1 MASTPKKWV
10 MQPFSPKL
18 EQNDLRT
25 LLSPKSEIT
34 GLGSGYNK
42 ASEPNVLTFD
52 SITVVHSQ
60 PSVTVSSK
68 VREGQRDVLVQ
79 ARQVAVSNED
89 NNSED
94 WHPSSPSCP
103 SSPSS
108 AGSHSGFYSF
118 VERSLSPEAEK
129 TEAWMTSPEREAKL
143 AILKEENGYKLRAY
157 TEERRP
163 EKLFQEGNGD
173 SHYHVG
179 DTEDTEEEQEQK
191 QIQERL
197 EIIRSQAPKVK
208 PVFKDQWSDL
218 ERSLDLSYSPQRLLE
233 GLSLSYGSQRG
244 EVQQTGAEPG
254 NIDTEKIS
262 FSAARQ
268 QFLMMEQSKRN
279 PFLQSP
285 QQLLHFP
292 KHQGRPSQ
300 SEVMTVTSRKV
311 NEDGLTEEQE
321 SQSKTVKPDPV
332 EDQAVTSKIVTVSIT
347 EESGT
352 KRQSSFFDD
361 LDSGLGDLSLDPS
374 GGYISDGSVSGEAW
388 GAETGGGASSIGKGE
403 TPIERE
409 IRIAQE
415 REDSLRRERGIKCI
429 DKEMVEIKTKPLL
442 SQPGPSLTP
451 TKPKEKNRV
460 SFFIQR
466 EIEKECQ
473 REEDLQHQGKVPGL
487 YDRGTAQ
494 ELEERKRIFEQQT
507 DQIPVMPIKRSLTG
521 NLLDAVQVRSG
532 GDTGKGTVERNSVSE
547 TENVLSPC
555 CPHRHPDESLL
566 RLSSSEYSTQ
576 ILAAQKKNQG
586 LAHAVPTL
594 ISEDK
599 GGIEDGEGNRTTA
612 SPVVNSN
619 DSHWRVASK
628 GSASVRELF
637 SAKDA
642 PFSSPDTCSVSPLLG
657 PAPAGKPTLRWS
669 SHYEQFSLRP
679 RSVRT
684 PEAIRKEIEQ
694 EMKREEELRRQRAAR
709 GTSLFTNGS
718 LDSSGQ
724 TASSADTNVP
734 APPQPNESDETS
746 PQDLKLSTGQEEP
759 SPAALPEEKAAKGRP
774 RPSSFWGTDTV
785 DFQETPL
792 ISPILTPDKTTI
804 RASPSPSP
812 HVATRLPSVYIM
824 TAQPWTTPRQDS
836 PSLPRVLPLMQQS
849 TRGDAGGVT
858 PQKGLTETLLEDFE
872 ERRTKQKLDES
883 SYAGILPTDE
893 VNNEVLEA
901 TRVTRHKNALTLRW
915 EAGMYANEDGN

>member
-42 ASEPNVLTFD
+42 ALEPNVFTYD
-52 SITVVHSQ
+52 SITVVRSQ
-60 PSVTVSSK
+60 PLVTVSSK
-68 VREGQRDVLVQ
+68 VGEGQRDVLVQ
-79 ARQVAVSNED
+79 AKQVVVSNED

-157 TEERRP
+157 TEERKP
-163 EKLFQEGNGD
+163 EKLFEEGNGD
-173 SHYHVG
+173 SHYHVD
-179 DTEDTEEEQEQK
+179 DTEDTGEEQEQK

-208 PVFKDQWSDL
+208 PVFKDQWSEL

-233 GLSLSYGSQRG
+233 GLSVSYGPHRG
-244 EVQQTGAEPG
+244 EVQQAGAEPG
-254 NIDTEKIS
+254 TIDTEKIS

-300 SEVMTVTSRKV
+300 SEVVTVTSRKV
-311 NEDGLTEEQE
+311 NEDSLAEEQE

-332 EDQAVTSKIVTVSIT
+332 EGQAVTNKIVTVSIT

-374 GGYISDGSVSGEAW
+374 GGYISDGSLSGEAL
-388 GAETGGGASSIGKGE
+388 GTETGGGASSMGKEE

-415 REDSLRRERGIKCI
+415 REYSLRQERGIKCI
-429 DKEMVEIKTKPLL
+429 DVREIVEIKTKPLL

-466 EIEKECQ
+466 EIEKESQ

-507 DQIPVMPIKRSLTG
+507 DQIPVMPIKCSLTG

-532 GDTGKGTVERNSVSE
+532 GDTGKGTVERSSVSE

-576 ILAAQKKNQG
+576 ILATQKKNQ
-586 LAHAVPTL
+586 AVPSL
-594 ISEDK
+594 ISEDNAGVK
-599 GGIEDGEGNRTTA
+599 DGEGNRTTA
-612 SPVVNSN
+612 SPVNSSN
-619 DSHWRVASK
+619 DSHSRVASK

-642 PFSSPDTCSVSPLLG
+642 PFPSPDTRSVSPLLG
-657 PAPAGKPTLRWS
+657 PASAGKHTLRWS
-669 SHYEQFSLRP
+669 GHYEQFSLRP

-684 PEAIRKEIEQ
+684 PEAIRKEIER
-694 EMKREEELRRQRAAR
+694 EMKREEELRRQREAR
-709 GTSLFTNGS
+709 GTSLFTEGG

-724 TASSADTNVP
+724 TASSADTKVP
-734 APPQPNESDETS
+734 APLQPNEADGTS
-746 PQDLKLSTGQEEP
+746 PPQGLKPSTGQEEP
-759 SPAALPEEKAAKGRP
+759 SPAALPEEKTVKDSP

-792 ISPILTPDKTTI
+792 ISPIHTPDKTRI

-812 HVATRLPSVYIM
+812 HVATRFPSVYIM
-824 TAQPWTTPRQDS
+824 TAQPWTTPRQDC

-849 TRGDAGGVT
+849 TQGDAGGVT

-901 TRVTRHKNALTLRW
+901 TRVTRHKNVRALRW